1 MKRKDLEMRLQQV
14 NGFER
19 PKAELEQYMTPAN
32 IAADLLFLAY
42 SCGDIDGRVVLDL
55 GCGTGM
61 LGIGAAL
68 LGASN
73 VIGVDKDAGALA
85 VARRNV
91 EQAEISLELVE
102 EDVSSFRVQADTVVM
117 NPPFGAQ
124 NRHADRPFLETAMR
138 CAPVIY
144 SLHLTETLGFLA
156 RYGGQQGFSID
167 LQKSFKFDIPHTFA
181 FHRKVKK
188 SFDVSLIRF
197 CKTG

>member
-14 NGFER
+14 KGFEKPR
-19 PKAELEQYMTPAN
+19 ADLEQYMTPAN

-42 SCGDIDGRVVLDL
+42 SSGDIDGRTVLDL

-68 LGASN
+68 LGASQ
-73 VIGVDKDAGALA
+73 VIGVDKDANALA
-85 VARRNV
+85 VARLNA
-91 EQAEISLELVE
+91 EQAEVSVEFVE
-102 EDVSSFRVQADTVVM
+102 EEISYFRVQADTVVM

-124 NRHADRPFLETAMR
+124 NRHADRPFLEAAMR

-144 SLHLTETLGFLA
+144 SLHLTETSEFLA
-156 RYGGQQGFSID
+156 RYAGQEGFSID